1 MIIIDSNFH
10 EIGEADIDIDCEYGT
25 SEDATNDFQLMNAT
39 IQDAKTAG
47 GFYIPDTEIGGLF
60 EYSKEKSEENA
71 ALLRGYTWRGILSH
85 DVILPD
91 VGEDYKI
98 VTGEANAVISSIM
111 AGRFGGVF
119 SVSAEDSG
127 LTITDYQFPLY
138 INVLDG
144 IEGMLESFSYKL
156 RIKAFKSA
164 SGQPITI
171 ELSAAPAT
179 VLTGTMNNDS
189 PVPLTYIDDNMGIN
203 HLICGGSGEL
213 QNRMIRHLYIDD
225 QGQISQTP
233 FYTGF
238 KERTKFFDYPNAE
251 SESDLID
258 SGIKELKELASKK
271 ELGFKVPEDADLE
284 IGDII
289 TAVFPN
295 GMTVQSPIVS
305 KIYKIVGGLTSTEYK
320 VKGEY

>member
-10 EIGEADIDIDCEYGT
+10 EIGEADIDIDCEFGT

-39 IQDAKTAG
+39 IQDAKTAD
-47 GFYIPDTEIGGLF
+47 GFYIPGTEIGGRF
-60 EYSKEKSEENA
+60 EYSKDKSEENA
-71 ALLRGYTWRGILSH
+71 ALLRGYTWRGILSQ

-111 AGRFGGVF
+111 AGRFGNVF

-127 LTITDYQFPLY
+127 LTITNYQFPLY

-144 IEGMLESFSYKL
+144 IEAMLESFSYKL

>member
-10 EIGEADIDIDCEYGT
+10 EIGEADIDIDCEFGT

-39 IQDAKTAG
+39 IQDAKTAD
-47 GFYIPDTEIGGLF
+47 GFYIPGTEIGGRF
-60 EYSKEKSEENA
+60 EYSKDKSEENA
-71 ALLRGYTWRGILSH
+71 ALLRGYTWRGILSQ

-111 AGRFGGVF
+111 AGRFGNVF

-127 LTITDYQFPLY
+127 LTITNYQFPLY

-164 SGQPITI
+164 SGQPIRI

-225 QGQISQTP
+225 QGEISQTP
-233 FYTGF
+233 YYTGF

>member
-10 EIGEADIDIDCEYGT
+10 EIGEADIDIDCEFGT

-47 GFYIPDTEIGGLF
+47 GFYIPGTEIGGRF

-71 ALLRGYTWRGILSH
+71 AMLRGYTWRGILSK

-127 LTITDYQFPLY
+127 LTITNYQFPLY

-144 IEGMLESFSYKL
+144 IDGMLESFSYKL
-156 RIKAFKSA
+156 KIKAFKSA

-225 QGQISQTP
+225 QGEISQTP
-233 FYTGF
+233 FLW
-238 KERTKFFDYPNAE
+238 K
-251 SESDLID
+251 
-258 SGIKELKELASKK
+258 
-271 ELGFKVPEDADLE
+271 
-284 IGDII
+284 
-289 TAVFPN
+289 
-295 GMTVQSPIVS
+295 
-305 KIYKIVGGLTSTEYK
+305 
-320 VKGEY
+320 